1 MLREKLK
8 WKPHK
13 SESTDAE
20 HRGGII
26 RSSVE
31 VLVIGMERRDYPVWF
46 YPLVNWN
53 ELIFRKNLI
62 E

>member
-20 HRGGII
+20 HGGGLL
-26 RSSVE
+26 RSSEE
-31 VLVIGMERRDYPVWF
+31 VSVMEMERR
-46 YPLVNWN
+46 
-53 ELIFRKNLI
+53 E